1 MQETNQQ
8 NTIIEIKKQINTK
21 KVRKHGF
28 QPPFSKHQIAT
39 VTFFIFQSVFNLKF
53 IFFSQQFIQVQVI
66 WLAVIILNH
75 FAWGLY
81 GYKVTINNP
90 TDPSVLKGNMH
101 KGKGMIW
108 CVVCQGY
115 AQEKSKHCSQCNR
128 CTEVFDHHC
137 VWINNCI
144 GRRNYNYFINFTV
157 SYFLMEIQWTT
168 LNVTYMLTQNAG
180 WSVQNFVFIADIIN
194 LLLSV
199 VIAIFTGNQLIFHI
213 WLTKYKKITTFEYL
227 QQKQNKQNQKS
238 SVYEEEK
245 KKINDTQNKQE
256 TSNISNQDQKTVQS
270 IQTQNYE
277 TKGLT
282 YNTSENQSEIKKVSA
297 SKKFIKLKS
306 IEEQTKSTWETK
318 FKEINQLKNANMINQ
333 KLNQKDQMQKSLQQF
348 DISKVENSKIDENP
362 KKINSDQNEGPNLST
377 YGLDQSQIQLQQNK
391 SSNKKQ
397 LPSFGNLENF
407 QKSQENIDQQL
418 QDGLHSKV
426 RIFQVQEEKEL
437 DNISTSVVQ
446 SQIDEKNE
454 DQFQSSWFQNSN
466 SLTAS
471 SIQNYYLQKILEK
484 NNLQLLP
491 NKKQNRLLKNQK
503 QLLTS
508 SEQTQSSKIISEK
521 RITFGVFKQGEQ
533 HFDEEQENNVNYLN
547 EGGQNELSFNLNEN
561 NNELNL

>member
-1 MQETNQQ
+1 
-8 NTIIEIKKQINTK
+8 
-21 KVRKHGF
+21 
-28 QPPFSKHQIAT
+28 
-39 VTFFIFQSVFNLKF
+39 
-53 IFFSQQFIQVQVI
+53 
-66 WLAVIILNH
+66 
-75 FAWGLY
+75 
-81 GYKVTINNP
+81 
-90 TDPSVLKGNMH
+90 
-101 KGKGMIW
+101 
-108 CVVCQGY
+108 
-115 AQEKSKHCSQCNR
+115 
-128 CTEVFDHHC
+128 
-137 VWINNCI
+137 
-144 GRRNYNYFINFTV
+144 
-157 SYFLMEIQWTT
+157 
-168 LNVTYMLTQNAG
+168 MLTQNAG

-491 NKKQNRLLKNQK
+491 NKKQNSYQPPQSRHNLQRQFQKKGQHSEFLNKENNILMSKKNDFLLQIFPIF
-503 QLLTS
+503 L
-508 SEQTQSSKIISEK
+508 IILKYK
-521 RITFGVFKQGEQ
+521 R
-533 HFDEEQENNVNYLN
+533 EQENNVNYLN